1 MAGRE
6 HAVLE
11 RILHRA
17 GKLKQPQG
25 VGDGGTAL
33 AKPLGQLLL
42 TVRQTLAQ
50 GLDGLGLF
58 KRVQILA
65 LEVFDKRGGQGVL
78 IGQFPQ
84 INRHFGKPGALR
96 GPPAALARHDFID
109 GRRFRPARTHQQRL
123 DDALAPDGGR
133 QFVKR
138 GRGEM
143 FTGLPLA
150 GRQRG
155 DGQRRRTLGHRGRGH
170 LRAVRLGRRRAL
182 RRRYVAEQR
191 IQTAPQTTF
200 IRRHGKTS
208 QSFKAG
214 TPCRCFHVKHYS
226 AFAVREPGLRMTISL
241 ARLR

>member
-1 MAGRE
+1 MDDGFFGVTYGQAARHDRIEQDVLQSALGKRQYGAGMAGRE

-17 GKLKQPQG
+17 GKLKQAQG

-50 GLDGLGLF
+50 GLDGLCLF

-96 GPPAALARHDFID
+96 
-109 GRRFRPARTHQQRL
+109 
-123 DDALAPDGGR
+123 
-133 QFVKR
+133 
-138 GRGEM
+138 
-143 FTGLPLA
+143 
-150 GRQRG
+150 RQR
-155 DGQRRRTLGHRGRGH
+155 RSP
-170 LRAVRLGRRRAL
+170 A
-182 RRRYVAEQR
+182 
-191 IQTAPQTTF
+191 
-200 IRRHGKTS
+200 
-208 QSFKAG
+208 
-214 TPCRCFHVKHYS
+214 
-226 AFAVREPGLRMTISL
+226 TIS
-241 ARLR
+241 